1 MIQVTITK
9 NGVVTNMGQ
18 FETQEL
24 ANEWLSYHEGR
35 GTFGAKAYAEIV
47 PVELEPAVIN
57 EDGTVAKEAVMG
69 EQTIEHPG
77 YVVVIEDLTAK
88 LEQEARNAEAQKF
101 LADTDWKVLRH
112 RDQQELGLSTSL
124 TGEEFQELLQQR
136 QMARNAIIR

>member
-1 MIQVTITK
+1 MLKIQIIK
-9 NGVVTNMGQ
+9 SGSVTNEAT
-18 FETQEL
+18 FETDEALQ
-24 ANEWLSYHEGR
+24 EWLSYHEGL
-35 GTFGAKAYAEIV
+35 GTFGQKAFTELV
-47 PVELEPAVIN
+47 PVELEPAVVN

-69 EQTIEHPG
+69 EQTIQHPG

-112 RDQQELGLSTSL
+112 RDQQEMGLPTSL
-124 TGEEFQELLQQR
+124 IAEEFQALLQQR